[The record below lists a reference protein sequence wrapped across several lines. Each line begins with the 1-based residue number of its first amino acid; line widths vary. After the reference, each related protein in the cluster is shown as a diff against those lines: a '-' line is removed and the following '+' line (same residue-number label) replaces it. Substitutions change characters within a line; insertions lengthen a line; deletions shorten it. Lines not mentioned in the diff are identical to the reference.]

1 MSHPLPSPP
10 SAGKR
15 FYGGASDGE
24 VVQMLMGHRPLPSE
38 GEASCLAAVADRNAQ
53 RLLRHLVRRDPAAR
67 WDAAKVAS
75 CLWLK
80 TSDFQVG
87 GR

>member
-1 MSHPLPSPP
+1 
-10 SAGKR
+10 
-15 FYGGASDGE
+15 
-24 VVQMLMGHRPLPSE
+24 MLMGHKPLPSE
-38 GEASCLAAVADRNAQ
+38 GERSVLAAVPDRNAQ
-53 RLLRHLVRRDPAAR
+53 RLLRNLIRRDPDAR

-87 GR
+87 GWVEGGLGRSLMGG